1 MAMRRRGS
9 RLAGLAL
16 LAAAAAVA
24 GAGGPGG
31 GGPPPTP
38 RARVRFPAEEAVQSE
53 PRLPVERP
61 KGQRMRGESE
71 RLRGR

>member
-9 RLAGLAL
+9 RLASLAL

-24 GAGGPGG
+24 GAGA
-31 GGPPPTP
+31 PPSP